1 MAKYHVLIPCAGHGA
16 RMQSETPKQY
26 LMLNGKPLLR
36 YVIDIFEAMPAIAS
50 ITIVIAD
57 KDPYWKPE
65 LLNDCHKTGL
75 VSVGGETRATSVLNG
90 LTAIAASVDA
100 EDWIL
105 VHDAAR
111 PGIDQAMINRL
122 INSVSDLDVGAILA
136 LPLADTLKRAD
147 AQALISETIPREKLW
162 QAQTPQMF
170 RHGELQQALTSHLQR
185 HPTDEAQAM
194 EWIGHQ
200 PKLVLGDL
208 KNMKITYPQ
217 DLTVVAALMQAA
229 HTKTATLSLSDTGN
243 L

>member
-1 MAKYHVLIPCAGHGA
+1 MAKYHVLIPSAGHGA
-16 RMQSETPKQY
+16 RMQSDTPKQY
-26 LMLNGKPLLR
+26 LVLNDKPLLQHA
-36 YVIDIFEAMPAIAS
+36 VDVFEAMPEIAS

-57 KDPYWKPE
+57 KDPYWKPA
-65 LLNDCHKTGL
+65 LLSECHKTRV
-75 VSVGGETRATSVLNG
+75 VSVGGETRAASVLNG
-90 LTAIAASVDA
+90 LRSIAASVNTD
-100 EDWIL
+100 DWIL

-122 INSVSDLDVGAILA
+122 IDAISDDDVGAILA

-147 AQALISETIPREKLW
+147 TKFLISETIPREKLW

-170 RHGELQQALTSHLQR
+170 RHGELLQALSTHLQR

-229 HTKTATLSLSDTGN
+229 HIKTEVLSLSDTGN